1 MPQKIKMNKI
11 LFYRLKENFTQS
23 ELSEK
28 SGLSLRTIQ
37 RIESGNIPKNHT
49 LKAIAKVFEIDV
61 EKLIENQEFKANE
74 NATSVTVSIKFLNI
88 STLLFLIIPFGN
100 LIFPILIWHKNRK
113 QTLVSEI
120 GLQVI
125 NIQILWTLILSLLL
139 LICPFFQK
147 ILSLK
152 FSLLLAVFI
161 VLAIINVCIILKN
174 TISLNKSLKL
184 TITSPFNFF

>member
-1 MPQKIKMNKI
+1 MNKV
-11 LFYRLKENFTQS
+11 LFYRQKENFTQS

-61 EKLIENQEFKANE
+61 EKLIENQEFKENE

-113 QTLVSEI
+113 QTLINEI

-139 LICPFFQK
+139 IICPFFQK

-152 FSLLLAVFI
+152 FSLLLSVFI
-161 VLAIINVCIILKN
+161 ALAIINVCIILRN

-184 TITSPFNFF
+184 KITSPFNFF